1 MRAAI
6 HSIGICSL
14 AIGWAV
20 VGTPGAWAAQADG
33 SPSGGFWPS
42 DRMLEYFVKRA
53 SRDLGQEYELTDEQ
67 LGQTE
72 AQMLSRWPKWIKKNQ
87 QTIQPL
93 FNEMIEMR
101 LNPDPPDAAAVA
113 DWAKRALPIFDEFR
127 SEIEKGNDDF
137 RSVLTPRQQAKFD
150 TQRLVFAMG
159 LDVTEKRLKR
169 WQQGKVEPTEV
180 WDAPGQDQRRKRRA
194 TEMAQDEGGARPIDR
209 WQAYVDQFIL
219 RYQLDKNQA
228 ESARSILAEIKTRA
242 QKHLDTVADQLTA
255 INQRMNGA
263 TKDTRA
269 ALNKQREKLEKP
281 VEDLFDELQRRLEA
295 LLTSAQRRMGGAES
309 G

>member
-14 AIGWAV
+14 AMGWAV
-20 VGTPGAWAAQADG
+20 VGTSGAWAAPADG
-33 SPSGGFWPS
+33 SASGGFWPS

-53 SRDLGQEYELTDEQ
+53 SRDLAEEYELSDEQ

-72 AQMLSRWPKWIKKNQ
+72 TQMLSRWPKWIKKNQ
-87 QTIQPL
+87 QTIKPL

-101 LNPDPPDAAAVA
+101 LNPDPPDPAAVA
-113 DWAKRALPIFDEFR
+113 DWAKRAMPIFGEFR
-127 SEIEKGNDDF
+127 DQIEKGNEDF
-137 RSVLTPRQQAKFD
+137 RAVLKPRQQARFD
-150 TQRLVFAMG
+150 AQRLVFAMG

-169 WQQGKVEPTEV
+169 WRQGKVEPTEV

-194 TEMAQDEGGARPIDR
+194 SESPQGDEGARPIDR

-219 RYQLDKNQA
+219 RYQLDENQA
-228 ESARSILAEIKTRA
+228 ESARSILAEIRTRA
-242 QKHLDTVADQLTA
+242 QKHLDSVTEQLTA

-263 TKDTRA
+263 TKDTRV
-269 ALNKQREKLEKP
+269 ALNQQRKKLQKP
-281 VEDLFDELQRRLEA
+281 VDDLFDELQRRLEA